1 MAIAIG
7 VIAIAVRFLA
17 INQPFV
23 DEWSWRQSDV
33 AAIARNFYQT
43 GFHVAYPQI
52 DWAGDQPGYVGTEF
66 PILPVIAAVCYK
78 MFGIHEWV
86 GRVQSVILFAASLPF
101 FFLLV
106 RRTLGATAATWATFF
121 YSFAPL
127 SIMTS
132 RCFMPDIPSL
142 GLSIAGLYLFLRWTE
157 EERIALLIAA
167 ALATSLAILIKLPT
181 VLIGVPIACLALRR
195 HGVAAIRLLPLWMFA
210 AIALLPSLAW
220 YWHAHRIAEQFY
232 PHHFFGAG
240 GIQFESLGW
249 YWKIAKRTTLYGL
262 TPILLALAVAGFWTT
277 RSDAKARVFHW
288 WLGAILFFIVV
299 AGYGNRHPWYQLP
312 LVPVA
317 AALAGGACAC
327 LAMRLSNR
335 RWVLGMASAIVIV
348 LFGALSYISAR
359 QFYRESAADL
369 RTLGL
374 ELKRTT
380 EPGSL
385 IIAADYGD
393 PTVFYYAERKGW
405 HFLEINGIYN
415 GHPNTSADA
424 ISDLEEL
431 RSRGAT
437 HIVFYSGTQWWLDY
451 YAEFATHL
459 EKTATLR
466 EATSQFRIYALGSP
480 TR

>member
-7 VIAIAVRFLA
+7 VIAVAVRFLA

-23 DEWSWRQSDV
+23 DQWSWRQSDV

-43 GFHVAYPQI
+43 GFHVTYPQI

-66 PILPVIAAVCYK
+66 PILPVIAALCYK
-78 MFGIHEWV
+78 VFGIHEWV

-106 RRTLGATAATWATFF
+106 RQTLGATAATWATFF

-142 GLSIAGLYLFLRWTE
+142 SLSIAGLYLFLHWTE
-157 EERIALLIAA
+157 EERFAFLIAA

-181 VLIGVPIACLALRR
+181 GLIGVPIACLALRR
-195 HGVAAIRLLPLWMFA
+195 YGVAAIRLWPLWMFA

-220 YWHAHRIAEQFY
+220 YWHAHRVAEQFY

-240 GIQFESLGW
+240 GIQFESFGW

-262 TPILLALAVAGFWTT
+262 TPILLALALAGVWTT

-317 AALAGGACAC
+317 AALAGGACAR
-327 LAMRLSNR
+327 LATRLSNR
-335 RWVLGMASAIVIV
+335 PWLPRMASAVVIV

-359 QFYRESAADL
+359 QFYHEDAADL

-380 EPGSL
+380 ETGSL
-385 IIAADYGD
+385 IIAANYGD

-405 HFLEINGIYN
+405 HFLETGGIYN

-437 HIVFYSGTQWWLDY
+437 HIVFYSGTRWWLDY
-451 YAEFATHL
+451 YTEFTQHL
-459 EKTATLR
+459 EKTATLLK
-466 EATSQFRIYALGSP
+466 ATPQFRIYALSSP
-480 TR
+480 SH